1 MVTKDFSDGLAS
13 GTRSAYSKAVKRLA
27 RFGLQIGLVRDG
39 WLLPPSELDLM
50 YWVSQMAHVE
60 RLSPGYISTL
70 LSGVQNS
77 FLEWGC
83 PSPMKDQYGQPLMGL
98 HRVIRGIKRT
108 LTKPRRTRLP
118 ITTVVL
124 KRMLRRL
131 TSGRAGKLGTEHKCY
146 RAMLSLGVYALLRQG
161 EMTSTSTTSWDPM
174 RQAAA
179 SAVTFDFNEDGSY
192 AAMVFRCVASKCDV
206 FRETVD
212 IVVHTTGTDDCP
224 VLAMAEY
231 LATRPKVLGSNSPL
245 FVHQDGTYVTRGRLV
260 SAMQQLL
267 SECGYSQTAYSTH
280 SLRIGGCCS
289 LAAAGFGREVIA
301 VYGRWKSDSLLRYL
315 QLGRATLQQASRG
328 MALITQLQID
338 RRGHSGLRRS

>member
-1 MVTKDFSDGLAS
+1 MGTEDFHDGLAA
-13 GTRSAYSKAVKRLA
+13 GTRSAYTKAIKRLA
-27 RFGLQIGLVRDG
+27 RFGLQIGLVHNG

-50 YWVSQMAHVE
+50 FWVSQLAHVE
-60 RLSPGYISTL
+60 GLSPGYIGTL

-83 PSPMKDQYGQPLMGL
+83 PSPMKDQHGQPLMGL
-98 HRVIRGIKRT
+98 HRVMRGIKRK

-124 KRMLRRL
+124 KRLMRRL
-131 TSGRAGKLGTEHKCY
+131 TRGRAGKLGTDHACY

-161 EMTSTSTTSWDPM
+161 EMTSTSTKSWDPM
-174 RQAAA
+174 RQAAV
-179 SAVTFDFNEDGSY
+179 SSITFEYNDDGSY
-192 AAMVFRCVASKCDV
+192 AAMVFRCVASKCDI

-212 IVVHTTGTDDCP
+212 IVVHATGTDDCP
-224 VLAMAEY
+224 VLAMVEY
-231 LATRPKVLGSNSPL
+231 LATRPKVLGVDTPL

-267 SECGYSQTAYSTH
+267 TECGYSQTSYSTH

-315 QLGRATLQQASRG
+315 QLGRATLQQASKG
-328 MALITQLQID
+328 MAHITQLQLD
-338 RRGHSGLRRS
+338 RRGHTGLRR